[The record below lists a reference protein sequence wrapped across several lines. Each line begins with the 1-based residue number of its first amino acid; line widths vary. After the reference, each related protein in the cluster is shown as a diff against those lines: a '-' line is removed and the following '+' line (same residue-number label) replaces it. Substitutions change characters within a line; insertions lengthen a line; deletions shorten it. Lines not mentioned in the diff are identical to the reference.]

1 MQRTRIYTRT
11 TKPTLSLDNIDLK
24 IINSLTIDS
33 RIPYRTM
40 ASTVGI
46 TPNAIKSR
54 VNKMLER
61 KIIQNFIVY
70 VNPAIFGY
78 EKKCLLTV
86 RHINKRTKEED
97 IIKRLSL
104 LGEVLAYGKQL
115 GLTSMFLIAVK
126 PEVEDK
132 FELMTDLLKPAIV
145 EYRFVTQLPP
155 SMNLTDSDLKIIRSL
170 LSNARMEVG
179 DIAKESSISAR
190 TVTRRLE
197 KMRENHVIK
206 FSTIID
212 MSSMQLVG
220 YIEFAVIINVDKSLH
235 AYILK
240 RIYRELQEYLKFC
253 DENQTEVILAAFF
266 CTNITTLDSILTKIE
281 SFEGVEHAEV
291 FIMTKIVFYQ
301 EWLKQEINKSLRSEV
316 KVAPSSKIY
325 ITNKDI
331 YL

>member
-1 MQRTRIYTRT
+1 MHRTR
-11 TKPTLSLDNIDLK
+11 KPTLSLDNLDLK
-24 IINSLTIDS
+24 IINLLTIDS

-46 TPNAIKSR
+46 TPHAIKNR

-61 KIIQNFIVY
+61 KIIQNFVVN

-86 RHINKRTKEED
+86 RHLNKRKKEEYIINK
-97 IIKRLSL
+97 LSL

-132 FELMTDLLKPAIV
+132 VELMTDLLKPAIV
-145 EYRFVTQLPP
+145 EYRFVTQQPP
-155 SMNLTDSDLKIIRSL
+155 SMKLTNSDLKIIRSL
-170 LSNARMEVG
+170 LSNARMEIG

-190 TVTRRLE
+190 SVTRRLE

-212 MSSMQLVG
+212 MSSVQLVG
-220 YIEFAVIINVDKSLH
+220 YIEFAVIINVDKSLQ

-253 DENQTEVILAAFF
+253 DGNQTEVILAAFF

-281 SFEGVEHAEV
+281 SFEGVERAEV
-291 FIMTKIVFYQ
+291 FIITKIVFYQ
-301 EWLKQEINKSLRSEV
+301 EWLEREINKSLRLEV
-316 KVAPSSKIY
+316 KAESNSKTTLQIK
-325 ITNKDI
+325 TSTFRNNS
-331 YL
+331 